1 MARIALFDGNAL
13 VHRAYHAVKPL
24 TTSRGELTNA
34 VFGFATMLLKTF
46 GDYHPDCGAVAFD
59 KRAPTF
65 RHQAYAEYKANRASM
80 AEDLAPQ
87 FERVRELVGAFGMP
101 IFELAGFEADDLL
114 GTLARQA
121 LERGLEVLIVTGDTD
136 ALQLVRPGVKVLT
149 PSRGMSEAVLY
160 DVAAVRERYGLEPAQ
175 IIDYKALK
183 GDPSDNIKG
192 VPGVGEKTAQKLLQR
207 YGTIERLLELPEDL
221 EPKYR
226 QAIEGSAEALR
237 LGKRL
242 TRILDDVPVELT
254 VEQCRLVE
262 YDRNKALLLLRE
274 LEFRSLIDRLPPS
287 RIAESA
293 AAAVSAGPPGL
304 QQGSLFDDASTSFA
318 ATSRPV
324 VPPTQP
330 GPVPALGE
338 YRTVTS
344 QAELDE
350 LVAELAGSAGF
361 AFDTE
366 TADLG
371 SLVQPLIG
379 LSFSTG
385 AGTAWYV
392 PVGHRNL
399 ELPQLELELVARRL
413 APILADEAIPKFGH
427 HAKYDLQV
435 LRRHGMEV
443 APIAFDSMI
452 AAFVLDTSVR
462 AFGLKDLAW
471 SVLGVEMTPIQSLIG
486 KGKQQISLA
495 DVPLESV
502 ANYACADADVTLRLR
517 ERLEPRLREQG
528 LWELYA
534 TVELPCVPVLARMEE
549 AGIAI
554 DVDYFG
560 QMSDQMAAQLAA
572 VEREIYD
579 AVGHEFNVNSPLQLG
594 KVLFDELRLP
604 RGRKTRTGWST
615 DAETLEELRGVH
627 PVIDKLFDYR
637 QVAKLKSTYVDA
649 LPTMVSQ
656 SDGRVHTSFNQIG
669 ASTGRLSSAEPNLQ
683 NIPIR
688 SELGRAVRRG
698 FVAGGP
704 GLVLL
709 GADYSQ
715 VELRILAHIT
725 QDQAL
730 MAAFGASQDIH
741 RATAAQIFSVDP
753 GAVSP
758 DQRRLA
764 KVVNYGIAY
773 GLGEYGLSVQ
783 AGISRQEAGQFI
795 RSYLERYPGIARY
808 IDQTKRSAEQ
818 KGYVETL
825 MGRRISIPEIASI
838 NRAIRAAAE
847 RRAINAPIQGSNAD
861 FMKLAMARVAAALD
875 ERGLATRL
883 ILQVHDEL
891 VFEAPRGE
899 VEAVGDL
906 AREVMAS
913 AYPLDPPLEVEIKV
927 GTNWCDVE

>member
-1 MARIALFDGNAL
+1 MAKIAFFDGNAL

-24 TTSRGELTNA
+24 TTSQGELTNA

-46 GDYHPDCGAVAFD
+46 GDHHPDCGAVAFD

-65 RHQAYAEYKANRASM
+65 RHEAYAEYKANRTRM

-87 FERVRELVGAFGMP
+87 FERVRELVQAFGMP
-101 IFELAGFEADDLL
+101 IFEQAGFEADDLL

-149 PSRGMSEAVLY
+149 PSRGMSESVLY
-160 DVAAVRERYGLEPAQ
+160 DVAAVRERYGLEPVQ

-192 VPGVGEKTAQKLLQR
+192 VPGIGEKTAQKLLQR
-207 YGTIERLLELPEDL
+207 YGTIERLLELPDDL

-226 QAIEGSAEALR
+226 QTIEASADALR

-242 TRILDDVPVELT
+242 TRILDDVPVELE
-254 VEQCRLVE
+254 VDQCRLVE
-262 YDRNKALLLLRE
+262 YDRNRALVLLRE
-274 LEFRSLIDRLPPS
+274 LEFRSLIDRLPPT
-287 RIAESA
+287 REVAAVAAPPAGMRQGTLFEESVGA
-293 AAAVSAGPPGL
+293 AAAAPSADGQPSG
-304 QQGSLFDDASTSFA
+304 
-318 ATSRPV
+318 
-324 VPPTQP
+324 P

-338 YRTVTS
+338 YRIVTD
-344 QAELDE
+344 QAGLDE
-350 LVAELAGSAGF
+350 LVGELERSGGF

-379 LSFSTG
+379 LSFSTRPATG
-385 AGTAWYV
+385 WYV
-392 PVGHRNL
+392 PVAHRNT
-399 ELPQLELELVARRL
+399 EGPQLELETVAARL
-413 APILADEAIPKFGH
+413 RPVLADPAVPKFGH

-443 APIAFDSMI
+443 AGLAFDSMI

-471 SVLGVEMTPIQSLIG
+471 SMLGVEMTPIQSLIG

-495 DVPLESV
+495 DVPLDLV

-517 ERLEPRLREQG
+517 ERLEPKLREQG
-528 LWELYA
+528 LWELFA
-534 TVELPCVPVLARMEE
+534 TVELPAVPVLAAMEE
-549 AGIAI
+549 AGVAI
-554 DVDYFG
+554 DVAYLLT
-560 QMSDQMAAQLAA
+560 MSDQMAAQLGA
-572 VEREIYD
+572 VEQEIYE
-579 AVGHEFNVNSPLQLG
+579 AVGHQFNVNSPIQLG
-594 KVLFDELRLP
+594 KVLFDELQLP
-604 RGRKTRTGWST
+604 RGRRTRTGWST
-615 DAETLEELRGVH
+615 DADTLEELRGVH

-649 LPTMVSQ
+649 LPTMVSPR
-656 SDGRVHTSFNQIG
+656 DGRVHTSYNQIG
-669 ASTGRLSSAEPNLQ
+669 ASTGRLSSSEPNLQ

-725 QDQAL
+725 RDEAL
-730 MAAFGASQDIH
+730 MAAFDASQDIH
-741 RATAAQIFSVDP
+741 RATASQIFAVEP
-753 GAVSP
+753 GAVSA

-808 IDQTKRSAEQ
+808 IEETKRSAEK

-825 MGRRISIPEIASI
+825 MGRRISIPEIASV
-838 NRAIRAAAE
+838 NRSIRAAAE

-861 FMKLAMARVAAALD
+861 FMKLAMARVADALA
-875 ERGLATRL
+875 EHRLATRL

-891 VFEAPRGE
+891 VFEAPRDE
-899 VEAVGDL
+899 VEAVGKL
-906 AREVMAS
+906 ATEIMGS
-913 AYPLDPPLEVEIKV
+913 AYPLNPPLEVEIKV